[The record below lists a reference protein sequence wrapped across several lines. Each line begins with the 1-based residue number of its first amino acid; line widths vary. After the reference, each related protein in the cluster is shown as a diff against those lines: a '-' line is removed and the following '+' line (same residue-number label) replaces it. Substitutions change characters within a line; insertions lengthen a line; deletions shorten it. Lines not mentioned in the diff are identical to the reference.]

1 MSDRD
6 ARDGRTPPRPD
17 LHPSGAVSFPIF
29 QAATYAFP
37 DTAGIEAYHED
48 PTSHYFYSRYA
59 NPTCDACA
67 RALAAL
73 EGGEDALLF
82 SSGMGAIS
90 SAVASFVRSGDQI
103 LSMSDVYGGTLRLFQ
118 DLLPRFGVGVA
129 WFGAADAVSAI
140 RAATPSTRVVYL
152 ESPTNPTLEVVD
164 LAAAARAARERGLVT
179 LIDGT
184 FASPM
189 NQKPLALGIDVVI
202 HSATKYLGGH
212 SDLTAGAVVSSRE
225 HIARI
230 HATMK
235 VLGSNL
241 DPFAAFLVHRGLRTL
256 ELRVRRQ
263 CDSALRIAQFLAGHP
278 RVRRAIYPGLSTHP
292 GHEVARRQMA
302 GFGGIVTF
310 EVEGGLEGAR
320 RVVDR
325 LRVVLNAP
333 SLGSVDSLVSIPV
346 LTSHEGFSAEALA
359 RAGVTEGMVR
369 LSVGVEP
376 VEDLLADLER
386 ALSG

>member
-1 MSDRD
+1 MSERESGP
-6 ARDGRTPPRPD
+6 GRKPPRPGVD
-17 LHPSGAVSFPIF
+17 PSGAVSFPIF

-48 PTSHYFYSRYA
+48 PSSHYFYSRYA

-82 SSGMGAIS
+82 SSGMGAIA
-90 SAVASFVRSGDQI
+90 SAVFSFLRSGDEI

-118 DLLPRFGVGVA
+118 DVLPRFGVAVT
-129 WFGAADAVSAI
+129 WFGASDAVAAI
-140 RAATPSTRVVYL
+140 RSASPAARLVYL
-152 ESPTNPTLEVVD
+152 ESPTNPTLEIVD

-184 FASPM
+184 FASPV
-189 NQKPLALGIDVVI
+189 NQKPLSLGIDVVI

-212 SDLTAGAVVSSRE
+212 SDLTAGAVVGSSA
-225 HIARI
+225 HLARI
-230 HATMK
+230 HAAMK
-235 VLGSNL
+235 VFGTNL
-241 DPFAAFLVHRGLRTL
+241 DPFAAFLVHRGLKTL
-256 ELRVRRQ
+256 EVRVRRQ
-263 CDSALRIAQFLAGHP
+263 CESAMRIASVLAEHP
-278 RVRRAIYPGLSTHP
+278 RVRRALYPGLASHP
-292 GHEVARRQMA
+292 GHEVARRQMS
-302 GFGGIVTF
+302 GFGGVVTF
-310 EVEGGLEGAR
+310 EVKGGLEGAR
-320 RVVDR
+320 RVMDR

-333 SLGSVDSLVSIPV
+333 SLGSVESLASIPV

-359 RAGVTEGMVR
+359 RAGVTEGMIR

-376 VEDLLADLER
+376 VEDLLADLDG
-386 ALSG
+386 ALSE

>member
-1 MSDRD
+1 
-6 ARDGRTPPRPD
+6 
-17 LHPSGAVSFPIF
+17 
-29 QAATYAFP
+29 
-37 DTAGIEAYHED
+37 
-48 PTSHYFYSRYA
+48 
-59 NPTCDACA
+59 
-67 RALAAL
+67 
-73 EGGEDALLF
+73 
-82 SSGMGAIS
+82 
-90 SAVASFVRSGDQI
+90 
-103 LSMSDVYGGTLRLFQ
+103 
-118 DLLPRFGVGVA
+118 
-129 WFGAADAVSAI
+129 
-140 RAATPSTRVVYL
+140 
-152 ESPTNPTLEVVD
+152 
-164 LAAAARAARERGLVT
+164 
-179 LIDGT
+179 
-184 FASPM
+184 
-189 NQKPLALGIDVVI
+189 
-202 HSATKYLGGH
+202 
-212 SDLTAGAVVSSRE
+212 
-225 HIARI
+225 
-230 HATMK
+230 MK